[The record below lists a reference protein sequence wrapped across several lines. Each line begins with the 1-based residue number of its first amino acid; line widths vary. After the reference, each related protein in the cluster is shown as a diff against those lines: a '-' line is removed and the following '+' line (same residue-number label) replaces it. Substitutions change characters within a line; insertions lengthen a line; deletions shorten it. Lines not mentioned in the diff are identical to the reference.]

1 MTENS
6 VVSRIF
12 AVFTEIIDWFVDS
25 LESVS
30 EMFYTIDGG
39 LTLFGTLAV
48 IGLGISVVFLL
59 VNVIR
64 RMLKLG

>member
-1 MTENS
+1 MS
-6 VVSRIF
+6 IVKSIF
-12 AVFTEIIDWFVDS
+12 GVFTEIIDWFTTS
-25 LESVS
+25 LGTVS
-30 EMFYTIDGG
+30 DMFYSTETG